1 MIMGITGF
9 RLGVGCSIYEKNK
22 MLSKPPMGG
31 NFFDTF
37 GNSLLFQVQNVTAR
51 LLSWP
56 FRDRDGLILTQYMS
70 RVLYLP
76 HSLSLQW
83 EFESTFDYMTTFV
96 EECQSILSKFA
107 SK

>member
-56 FRDRDGLILTQYMS
+56 FRDRDGL
-70 RVLYLP
+70 VLYLIIRSV
-76 HSLSLQW
+76 H
-83 EFESTFDYMTTFV
+83 E
-96 EECQSILSKFA
+96 QSFIFA
-107 SK
+107 KLLAIGIREYL